1 VSQRFYLGTHQPGW
15 LGTAGIPLF
24 VSRRR
29 LAARKSF
36 PRALAPWALDS
47 GGFTELDMFGGWTL
61 PAADYVREVRRF
73 RDEVGQMEWAAP
85 QDWMCEPH
93 IIQKTGLSIDEHQ
106 RRTVA
111 NYLELQ
117 DLAPD
122 LPWIPVVQGWQL
134 WSYWRCVE
142 MYQEA
147 GVDLAA
153 LPLVGIGT
161 VCRRQGTSNAALLIQ
176 SLATT
181 YRLKLH
187 AFGFKK
193 QGLKACAN
201 YLVSAD
207 SMAWS
212 AAARREPP
220 LPGHAPRLVLPPSPL
235 GDLSLLVRGFR
246 GAPAGPRP
254 QGHKN
259 CANCLEYALL
269 WRNEL
274 PDEWLN

>member
-1 VSQRFYLGTHQPGW
+1 VSQRFFLGTHQPGW
-15 LGTAGIPLF
+15 LGTAGVPLF

-29 LAARKSF
+29 LTARKTF

-47 GGFTELDMFGGWTL
+47 GGFTELDMFGNWTL
-61 PAADYVREVRRF
+61 SPAEYVADVRRF
-73 RDEVGQMEWAAP
+73 RDEVGQMAWAAP

-93 IIQKTGLSIDEHQ
+93 ITKKTGLSVQEHQ
-106 RRTVA
+106 RRTIA
-111 NYLELQ
+111 NYLELRS
-117 DLAPD
+117 LAPD

-134 WSYWRCVE
+134 WSYWQCVE

-147 GVDLAA
+147 GVDLAG

-161 VCRRQGTSNAALLIQ
+161 VCRRQGTTNAALLIQ

-181 YRLKLH
+181 YQLKLH

-193 QGLKACAN
+193 QGLRACAD

-220 LPGHAPRLVLPPSPL
+220 LPGHAPRLVLPPNPL
-235 GDLSLLVRGFR
+235 GDLNLLVRGFR
-246 GAPAGPRP
+246 SAPLGPRP

-274 PDEWLN
+274 PDVWLN